1 MTEEEFLKQ
10 MKEWDVSPDS
20 YNINAPVMDAS
31 LNLLKVSDDEYT
43 VFYQE
48 KGRIYKR
55 QIFFTYEDALD
66 YLYERI
72 KSAVDVGKKYGFK
85 AI

>member
-1 MTEEEFLKQ
+1 
-10 MKEWDVSPDS
+10 
-20 YNINAPVMDAS
+20 MDAS

-85 AI
+85 AIGYLLINLSTN

>member
-10 MKEWDVSPDS
+10 MENLKIDPDF
-20 YNINAPVMDAS
+20 YNIGEPVKDFS
-31 LNLLKVSDDEYT
+31 LNLLKIVENEYT